1 MRKQKP
7 EKCKT
12 CDEPLTRENA
22 YKYNGY
28 YHSKCKDC
36 RNAYGRELYRKR
48 AKAKKN
54 QCGIRPL
61 AFTSSSPKL
70 LIHVTMVK
78 VRGLYYEKNI
88 ERFISYLKRKS

>member
-1 MRKQKP
+1 MPISTMGIITVSARTAEMLMAGSYI
-7 EKCKT
+7 EK
-12 CDEPLTRENA
+12 EPKL
-22 YKYNGY
+22 
-28 YHSKCKDC
+28 
-36 RNAYGRELYRKR
+36 
-48 AKAKKN
+48 KKN